1 MGWIDRGQVPP
12 HRHSSMAHLEHA
24 PAPPATANDVPIDLD
39 GTPLDTR
46 EKLEAWIGRH
56 QVALAEAR
64 ARGECVG

>member
-1 MGWIDRGQVPP
+1 
-12 HRHSSMAHLEHA
+12 MAHLEHA